1 MDLWWKIGSAV
12 LLIAMLAV
20 MFPRARQMLKESPK
34 GTTSQWISFVIPV
47 GIVVLFVLFL
57 MQMV

>member
-47 GIVVLFVLFL
+47 GVVVLFVLFL

>member
-12 LLIAMLAV
+12 LLVAMLAV
-20 MFPRARQMLKESPK
+20 MIPRARQMLKESPK

-47 GIVVLFVLFL
+47 GVVVLFVLFL

>member
-20 MFPRARQMLKESPK
+20 MIPRARQMLKESPK

-47 GIVVLFVLFL
+47 GVVVLFVLFL

>member
-1 MDLWWKIGSAV
+1 MDLWMQIGSAV
-12 LLIAMLAV
+12 LLVAMLV
-20 MFPRARQMLKESPK
+20 IMIPRARQMLKESPE

-47 GIVVLFVLFL
+47 GIVVLFVLLL

>member
-34 GTTSQWISFVIPV
+34 GTTSQWMSFVIPV
-47 GIVVLFVLFL
+47 GVVVLFVLFL

>member
-20 MFPRARQMLKESPK
+20 MVPRARQMLKESPK

-47 GIVVLFVLFL
+47 GVVVLFVLFL

>member
-12 LLIAMLAV
+12 LLIAMLAI
-20 MFPRARQMLKESPK
+20 MIPRARQMLKESPK

-47 GIVVLFVLFL
+47 GVVVLFVLFL

>member
-12 LLIAMLAV
+12 LLVAMLAI
-20 MFPRARQMLKESPK
+20 MIPRARQMLKESPK

-47 GIVVLFVLFL
+47 GVVVLFVLFL